1 MISKANHSPSV
12 SRSHRSP
19 LVCLIAGV
27 IALQGTLLAGSL
39 RFLPWDDSVSARQI
53 ALLGK
58 SSIELED
65 LHPGK
70 RSKAYPAGEGETAP
84 KLVALDRSNPDGKP
98 VTIDIKVDPK
108 FQTPLVLIIPDPKH
122 PTGLRPF
129 VVEDDSSN
137 FSWGS
142 VRILNATGK
151 ELMIRQEKIIKAL
164 PKSWTPV
171 DIAQAGKARN
181 VGVQVAARDKPK
193 DILYS
198 AVWEHSPDVR
208 KLVFIVPGADARTG
222 SVECKIIPQDRR
234 VVAAEKSDAATTKAP

>member
-1 MISKANHSPSV
+1 MISKLNHFPAV
-12 SRSHRSP
+12 SRPHRSP
-19 LVCLIAGV
+19 LGILIAGA
-27 IALQGTLLAGSL
+27 IALQGSLLAGPL

-58 SSIELED
+58 SSVELED

-70 RSKAYPAGEGETAP
+70 RSKPYPAGEGDVAP
-84 KLVALDRSNPDGKP
+84 KLVALDRSSPDGKP
-98 VTIDIKVDPK
+98 VTIDIKVNAE
-108 FQTPLVLIIPDPKH
+108 FQSPLVLIIPDPKH

-129 VVEDDSSN
+129 VVEDDSSK
-137 FSWGS
+137 FAWGS

-151 ELMIRQEKIIKAL
+151 ELLIRQEKIIKAL

-171 DIAQAGKARN
+171 DIAQAGDARN

-208 KLVFIVPGADARTG
+208 KLVFIVPGTDARTG
-222 SVECKIIPQDRR
+222 SVECKIVPQDRR
-234 VVAAEKSDAATTKAP
+234 VAAAEKAAAANTP